1 MLIQL
6 LVGAVASVINV
17 FAHSLVMT
25 LVIGVSRR
33 QAKTFKNSRWSLS
46 MVMSGVVCV
55 LMAAHTIEAVI
66 WAITYSVVGAVPGDT
81 EFLYFA
87 FVNFATLGYGDITPV
102 ARWRLL
108 GPITSMN
115 GILLFGWS
123 TAVIFEVLDR
133 ALRGSE
139 QILD

>member
-6 LVGAVASVINV
+6 LVGALTSVINV
-17 FAHSLVMT
+17 FAHSLVMS

-33 QAKTFKNSRWSLS
+33 QAEVFRHSRWSLP

-66 WAITYSVVGAVPGDT
+66 WAITYRVVGAVPGDT

-108 GPITSMN
+108 GPLTSMN

-133 ALRGSE
+133 ALLQTE
-139 QILD
+139 KVVE

>member
-6 LVGAVASVINV
+6 LVGALTSVINV
-17 FAHSLVMT
+17 FAHSLVMS

-33 QAKTFKNSRWSLS
+33 QAAVFRHSRWSLP

-66 WAITYSVVGAVPGDT
+66 WAITYRVVGAVPEDT

-87 FVNFATLGYGDITPV
+87 FVNFATLRLRRYYASCSLASPRPPHIHEWHSAVWLVHGGD
-102 ARWRLL
+102 
-108 GPITSMN
+108 
-115 GILLFGWS
+115 
-123 TAVIFEVLDR
+123 
-133 ALRGSE
+133 LRGPRPR
-139 QILD
+139 LTAN

>member
-6 LVGAVASVINV
+6 LVGALASVINV
-17 FAHSLVMT
+17 FAHSLVMS

-33 QAKTFKNSRWSLS
+33 QAEVFRRSRWSLP
-46 MVMSGVVCV
+46 MIMSGVVCV
-55 LMAAHTIEAVI
+55 LMAAHTIEAAI
-66 WAITYSVVGAVPGDT
+66 WAVTYWVVGAVPENT

-102 ARWRLL
+102 PRWRLL
-108 GPITSMN
+108 GPLTSMN

-133 ALRGSE
+133 ALLQTE
-139 QILD
+139 KIAD